1 MKKLA
6 LVAAAVFAAS
16 VAGSALAQTKGA
28 DMKAAQAAYK
38 DATTKAKATFDTS
51 IVACKKMAEDKQ
63 SACYKEARQA
73 RRKARDE
80 AGDAYTKV
88 TGKPEPSPGE

>member
-16 VAGSALAQTKGA
+16 LGGSALAQTKGA
-28 DMKAAQAAYK
+28 DLKKAQADFSAANAK
-38 DATTKAKATFDTS
+38 SKATFDTS
-51 IVACKKMAEDKQ
+51 IAACKKMAEDKQ

-80 AGDAYTKV
+80 AGDVYTKA